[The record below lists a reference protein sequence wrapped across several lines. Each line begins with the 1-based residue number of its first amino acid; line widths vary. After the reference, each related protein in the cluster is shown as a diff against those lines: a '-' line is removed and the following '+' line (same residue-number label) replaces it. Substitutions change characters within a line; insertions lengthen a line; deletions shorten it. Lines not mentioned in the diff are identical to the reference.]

1 MYIQQKS
8 ISSSELADRGKIY
21 LGLEYCSNKEVL
33 IVEIIKGAGL
43 ASQKSSYPN
52 PYVKW

>member
-1 MYIQQKS
+1 MN
-8 ISSSELADRGKIY
+8 SSELDDRGKIY
-21 LGLEYCSNKEVL
+21 LGLEYCSSKEAL

-43 ASQKSSYPN
+43 ASQKSSCPN

>member
-1 MYIQQKS
+1 MN
-8 ISSSELADRGKIY
+8 SSELDDRGKIY
-21 LGLEYCSNKEVL
+21 LGLEYCSSKETL

-43 ASQKSSYPN
+43 ASQKSSCPN